1 MIRLMPRANGEI
13 GRRTTL
19 KMWRGSPSCRFE
31 SDSAHQITVISSYFG
46 LEMADNIIV
55 GANCL
60 RPLLI
65 TSASEKKSRMGDGK
79 ISLNRTNEF

>member
-1 MIRLMPRANGEI
+1 M
-13 GRRTTL
+13 
-19 KMWRGSPSCRFE
+19 
-31 SDSAHQITVISSYFG
+31 ISSYYG

-79 ISLNRTNEF
+79 ISLTRTNEF